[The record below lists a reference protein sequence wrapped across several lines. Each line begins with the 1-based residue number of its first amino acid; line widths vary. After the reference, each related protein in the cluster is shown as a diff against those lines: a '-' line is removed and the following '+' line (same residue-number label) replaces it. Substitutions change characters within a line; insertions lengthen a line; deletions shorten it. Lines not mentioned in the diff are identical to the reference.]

1 MGKTVLN
8 RALDYIKNVYLEMK
22 KVTWPTKNELISS
35 TIIVIILSV
44 FVALIIFVLDRIFS
58 LLLGI
63 VIK

>member
-1 MGKTVLN
+1 MLN